1 MKKKSVRN
9 LIVLS
14 TYKISLSNWEKL
26 GLLSREI
33 GYYQLMEALYKIK
46 ISFLTYDANDKKFI
60 NKYKG
65 IDILFKK
72 YINNF
77 LFSIF
82 APIIYFNA
90 FLKSDII
97 KSNQSKGAWTGLI
110 AKILFRNKK
119 LIVRCGWVR
128 TEEMMKKVELKSGF
142 KYYIESFLEKLS
154 FRFSD
159 AIIVTTELDKK
170 YLIKNY
176 KIKSK
181 KINIIPNSVDTKLF
195 ERRDSRPW
203 SKKLKITS
211 IGRFVNSKNFESLIL
226 ACGELNY
233 IEELVLIG
241 GGPLKEKYNE
251 MAKSI
256 KTKITLLSNVD
267 NKIIPNYL
275 ENSDIF
281 IMPQKYGSGMS
292 KVIMEAMSLGKLVIA
307 SDIPA
312 HKASIKDNV
321 DGFIC
326 GKSPESIRDCIE
338 KVVSMGHNKR
348 SVIQENAAEK
358 IINDFSFNKSI
369 EKEFALYNSLFQ
381 KHIQL

>member
-1 MKKKSVRN
+1 LKNKSAQN
-9 LIVLS
+9 LLVLS
-14 TYKISLSNWEKL
+14 TYKVSLTNWEKS

-33 GYYQLMEALYKIK
+33 GYYQLMKALYKIN
-46 ISFLTYDANDKKFI
+46 ISFITYDANDKKFI

-72 YINNF
+72 YINNS

-97 KSNQSKGAWTGLI
+97 KSNQSKGAWTGLV
-110 AKILFRNKK
+110 AKFLFRNKK

-128 TEEMMKKVELKSGF
+128 TEEMMKKVELKTGF

-170 YLIKNY
+170 YLMEYRDINE
-176 KIKSK
+176 K
-181 KINIIPNSVDTKLF
+181 KIHIIPNSVDIKLF
-195 ERRDSRPW
+195 KRIKPRPW
-203 SKKLKITS
+203 GNQLKVIS
-211 IGRFVNSKNFESLIL
+211 VGRFVKSKNYESLII
-226 ACGELNY
+226 ACNESKYVREL
-233 IEELVLIG
+233 ILIG
-241 GGPLKEKYNE
+241 DGAQKYIYNDIAEK
-251 MAKSI
+251 I
-256 KTKITLLSNVD
+256 DTKITFISNIK
-267 NKIIPNYL
+267 NNSIPNYL
-275 ENSDIF
+275 KKADLF

-292 KVIMEAMSLGKLVIA
+292 KVIMESMSLGLLTIA

-312 HKASIKDNV
+312 HTQSIIDGV

-326 GKSPESIRDCIE
+326 GKSPQSIKACIKKIFKMSESERIIIR
-338 KVVSMGHNKR
+338 K
-348 SVIQENAAEK
+348 NASNK
-358 IINDFSFNKSI
+358 IINEFSFNKSL
-369 EKEFALYNSLFQ
+369 EKEFSLYNRL
-381 KHIQL
+381 LR